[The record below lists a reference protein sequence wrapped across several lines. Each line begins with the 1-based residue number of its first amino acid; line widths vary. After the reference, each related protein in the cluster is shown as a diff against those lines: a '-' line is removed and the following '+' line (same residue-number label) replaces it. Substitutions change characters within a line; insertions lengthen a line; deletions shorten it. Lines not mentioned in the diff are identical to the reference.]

1 MVVLTYTQLTFL
13 FFLPSPL
20 PPKFTCF
27 SDHQD
32 TTCRNSLFSHAHIFN
47 SMNKNSPSGIN
58 LNTITMN
65 ANKQALKLPGAS
77 KVRGK
82 QPAGD
87 DQPPSSTAVT
97 MLHQKDLDALLKKGN
112 FLDLSSPS
120 YLLESDEFLLYC
132 PNVIKELDLSSNAL
146 IQLSSLKACLF
157 LFSPTYLSIRY
168 IISILFMICSFLYI
182 YSCTIRK
189 SILYNYD
196 TTFTSYFFL

>member
-1 MVVLTYTQLTFL
+1 
-13 FFLPSPL
+13 
-20 PPKFTCF
+20 
-27 SDHQD
+27 
-32 TTCRNSLFSHAHIFN
+32 
-47 SMNKNSPSGIN
+47 
-58 LNTITMN
+58 MN

-157 LFSPTYLSIRY
+157 LFSPTYLFYKIYNFNTFYDLFTFIYLFLYHSKKYPLQLRY
-168 IISILFMICSFLYI
+168 YFYILFFSLVKI
-182 YSCTIRK
+182 IRC
-189 SILYNYD
+189 YYQ
-196 TTFTSYFFL
+196 F